1 MNEDRK
7 VWHWAMV
14 VVPVVAAAIAIYPP
28 HRKLKAGIDL
38 AGGTS
43 MLFEID
49 TSGMSA
55 DEKDGLANNVM
66 EVLKRRIDPN
76 GQLNLV
82 WRPVG
87 QNRIEI
93 QMPRPPREALL
104 RREAFE
110 AAIAQVRAL
119 NITRPEI
126 EDWLHLPAEERTT
139 AKDKLVHGVPER
151 NAKLD
156 ALVTAYDAYGAAKDD
171 VAAAQSSYESAL
183 QAVLSTSVDLS
194 QLSFVL
200 DLTEPERSK
209 ELERIRGAHTSEAYG
224 TTLAATDA
232 AHRQWAE
239 HKGVLEDPS
248 DLKRRIRGAG
258 VLEFRI
264 LAERDSGTPTHTA
277 HKQVRLKE
285 SIAKYTDQLQ
295 QRGPR
300 RHGGDA
306 YMWLPVADILDLTNA
321 DTHEVLERTKHAL
334 PGGLIVE
341 KYAGQWFVLS
351 HAEKEHGLTRDSA
364 QKWKLVNAYRGM
376 DPQTGR
382 PTVNFQL
389 DARGGRQFGK
399 LTGDNL
405 NRQLS
410 ILLDGVAQSTAN
422 IESMIRESG
431 MIRSSKFTQEQVG
444 EYVTTLRAGA
454 LPARLIETPLMERT
468 VGPSL
473 GEHNRAM
480 GMRAAIVGL
489 VAVMVAVAIYYYL
502 LGMVAN
508 VALALNLLF
517 TLAIMATMQATF
529 TLPGIAGLVLGVAM
543 AIDANVLIFERM
555 REETDRGAT
564 LKRALRLGYD
574 RALAPIVDSNLTTLL
589 TCVVLGYLGTEEVK
603 GFAMTLGFGLV
614 TSMFTAL
621 FVTRVI
627 FTALIGA
634 GVLKQ
639 VRMMRLV
646 KPLKV
651 DWVGLRRVF
660 WPASLASA
668 VACVVF
674 TGYVATTNKEA
685 LFDIEL
691 LGGTSVQ
698 IELKAG
704 ETVTDEQ
711 MRRLIASTSGEPKSA
726 VQWLEE
732 AADALAA
739 CTVSRGDK
747 PSSFAVHSTTLT
759 ADQIESLCRSE
770 LETKLERGG
779 FTRSGQTLKLEAR
792 AGGEGQLLLDEAGLK
807 SALERAAA
815 NAREAALRLASA
827 KVQTVEVSGGA
838 EGGAMAFEVITV
850 ETRKD
855 LVQAAILGAMS
866 PEAAAAS
873 PLVPELNVE
882 RSVSFEVATD
892 AERAPEGCWP
902 IQAEDRYLADV
913 LGDASLQ
920 FDIHPYKGGVAI
932 VVDKLDPPLTAEAFE
947 RRIREIRLHP
957 EFSQFEMRQYRA
969 IGLTRVGEENK
980 LPTFNKFAYVAVDE
994 NLPYYD
1000 DPTGS
1005 WDEQVAQ
1012 TELTQ
1017 VREALGTEKSVRK
1030 VNQFA
1035 PQVAARTQQQAI
1047 IAVIVSLAAIV
1058 AYIWIRFGNVQFG
1071 LAAIVALVF
1080 DVCIPLGLVTASHY
1094 VYRSFVGRALLLEDF
1109 KIDLS
1114 MIAAFLTIIG
1124 YSIND
1129 KIVVFDRIRE
1139 NRGKLK
1145 SLNAAMLNAGIN
1157 QTFPRTILTGMTTLI
1172 ALSTMYLFG
1181 GTGIHGFAFAMLLG
1195 VVGGTY
1201 SSITIAVPLV
1211 HRPRVLHTIVYLLVA
1226 GSVFGIFWVMVSASS
1241 VGSTLLPVGG
1251 LVILAGL
1258 IWAIVMELRKGEHR
1272 MTMPGVA

>member
-7 VWHWAMV
+7 AWHWALV
-14 VVPVVAAAIAIYPP
+14 VVPIVAAVLAIYPP

-49 TSGMSA
+49 TAGMTA

-93 QMPRPPREALL
+93 QMPRPPREALQ

-110 AAIAQVRAL
+110 AAIATVRAL
-119 NITRPEI
+119 NATRPEV
-126 EDWLHLPAEERTT
+126 EDWLHLSAEDRAA
-139 AKDKLVHGVPER
+139 AKEGLVRGVAAR
-151 NAKLD
+151 SAKLD
-156 ALVTAYDAYGAAKDD
+156 ALVTAYDAYGAANDD
-171 VAAAQSSYESAL
+171 VVGAQSSYESAL
-183 QAVLSTSVDLS
+183 QGVMSTSVDLA

-200 DLTEPERSK
+200 DLAEPERGK
-209 ELERIRGAHTSEAYG
+209 ELERIRAAHASEAYRAA
-224 TTLAATDA
+224 LAAVEG
-232 AHRQWAE
+232 AHRNWSE

-264 LAERDSGTPTHTA
+264 LAERDSATPTHTA
-277 HKQVRLKE
+277 HSQARLKE
-285 SIAKYTDQLQ
+285 PIAKYTGQLQ
-295 QRGPR
+295 ERGPR
-300 RHGGDA
+300 RHGGDP
-306 YMWLPVADILDLTNA
+306 YRWLPMANVLDFTGA
-321 DTHEVLERTKHAL
+321 ETHEALERDKHAL
-334 PGGLIVE
+334 PGGVIVE
-341 KYAGQWFVLS
+341 KYAGQWYVLA
-351 HAEKEHGLTRDSA
+351 HGEKEHGLVRDSA
-364 QKWKLVNAYRGM
+364 QKWKLVNAFRGM
-376 DPQTGR
+376 DPQAGR

-389 DARGGRQFGK
+389 DPRGGRQFAK

-405 NRQLS
+405 NRQLC

-431 MIRSSKFTQEQVG
+431 MIRSSKFTQEQVA

-473 GEHNRAM
+473 GEHNRAV
-480 GMRAAIVGL
+480 GMRAAIIGL
-489 VAVMVAVAIYYYL
+489 AAVMVAVAIYYMV
-502 LGMVAN
+502 LGLVAN

-517 TLAIMATMQATF
+517 TLAIMAAMQATF

-543 AIDANVLIFERM
+543 AVDANVLIFERM
-555 REETDRGAT
+555 REETARGAAIR
-564 LKRALRLGYD
+564 RALRLGYD
-574 RALAPIVDSNLTTLL
+574 RALPPIVDSNLTTLL

-603 GFAMTLGFGLV
+603 GFAMTLGFGIV

-621 FVTRVI
+621 FVTRVV
-627 FTALIGA
+627 FTALIDA
-634 GVLKQ
+634 KVLQQ
-639 VRMMRLV
+639 VRMFRLV
-646 KPLKV
+646 TSPKV

-660 WPASLASA
+660 WPASVVAAVSCLA
-668 VACVVF
+668 F
-674 TGYVATTNKEA
+674 TGYVASTDKEA

-698 IELKAG
+698 IELKEG

-711 MRRLIASTSGEPKSA
+711 MRRLIASTSGEPTSA
-726 VQWLEE
+726 VQWLEN
-732 AADALAA
+732 AADALTA
-739 CTVSRGDK
+739 CTVSRGER
-747 PSSFAVHSTTLT
+747 STSFAVHSTQLT

-770 LETKLERGG
+770 LETRLERGG
-779 FTRSGQTLKLEAR
+779 FLRSGQTLKLEAR
-792 AGGEGQLLLDEAGLK
+792 SDTEGQLLLDEAGLK
-807 SALERAAA
+807 DALARAAE
-815 NAREAALRLASA
+815 NARRAAGRLATA
-827 KVQTVEVSGGA
+827 KVQTVETTGSG
-838 EGGAMAFEVITV
+838 ETGAMAFEVITV
-850 ETRKD
+850 ETNKD
-855 LVQAAILGAMS
+855 LVQTAILGAMS

-873 PLVPELNVE
+873 PLIPALNVE
-882 RSVSFEVATD
+882 RAVSFEVATD
-892 AERAPEGCWP
+892 AERAPEGYWP

-920 FDIHPYKGGVAI
+920 YDIHPFKGGVAI
-932 VVDKLDPPLTAEAFE
+932 VVDRLEPPLTADAFE

-969 IGLTRVGEENK
+969 IGLTRAGEDNK
-980 LPTFNKFAYVAVDE
+980 QPTFTRFAYVAVDE

-1058 AYIWIRFGNVQFG
+1058 AYIWVRFGNVQFG

-1080 DVCIPLGLVTASHY
+1080 DVCLPLGLVAVSHY
-1094 VYRSFVGRALLLEDF
+1094 IYRSFVGRAFLLEDF

-1139 NRGKLK
+1139 NKGKLK
-1145 SLNAAMLNAGIN
+1145 TLNAAMLNAGIN

-1172 ALSTMYLFG
+1172 ALMTMYLFG

-1195 VVGGTY
+1195 VVCGTF
-1201 SSITIAVPLV
+1201 SSVAIAVPLV

-1226 GSVFGIFWVMVSASS
+1226 GCAFGIFWVMVSASS

-1251 LVILAGL
+1251 LIILAGL
-1258 IWAIVMELRKGEHR
+1258 IWAIVMELRKGENR
-1272 MTMPGVA
+1272 MGVPGVA